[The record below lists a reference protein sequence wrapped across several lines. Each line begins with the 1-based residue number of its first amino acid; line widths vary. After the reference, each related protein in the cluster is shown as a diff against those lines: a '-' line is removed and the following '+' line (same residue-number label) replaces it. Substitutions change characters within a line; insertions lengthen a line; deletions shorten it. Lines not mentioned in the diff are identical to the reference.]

1 MKTLFKNLFLPVV
14 ASVLLF
20 AVSPAAL
27 AQKSF
32 EVKAKFIAGDTGSP
46 IEFAT
51 VSLTPKGSE
60 KVLVY
65 TTTDSEGNALLKGV
79 KPAAYVISAELMGY
93 KKFEKEIEVSGAT
106 DLGQIKMDVENTFLD
121 AAKVSAVGNAI
132 IMKKDTIEFNAS
144 SFKTTDND
152 MLEDLLKKLPGVEVD
167 SDGTITANGK
177 EINKIYIDGKEFF
190 LDDPQLATKNIPAKI
205 VEKVKVRE
213 KKSEQAEFTGIDD
226 GNETTVIDLTVMKGM
241 MNGWFGNLMGGG
253 GTDLQT
259 GGDKFSDN
267 NDIRFQGAG
276 MVANINEKSQ
286 LAFIGNANN
295 TNNRG
300 FNDLTGNM
308 MASMRGPGG
317 GMGRGGAGMNF
328 RGNGINTSY
337 LAGVN
342 ANTSF
347 GEEGEST
354 LAGNY
359 LFTGND
365 KYVEETSSKTTLQ
378 NDGTS
383 IISDETGY
391 SNTETYGHRAGAR
404 IDWKIAEGSSI
415 LFVPDFNF
423 GYGRFDE
430 HSDFSTDAGD
440 ADGNKTSRMNYGD
453 KTNYGENQ
461 TKTAHGFFL
470 YRQRLG
476 KPGRTL
482 SVHADYELSA
492 NTLDKYDQSHTYT
505 PASASASEFVD
516 QNVLQSTDS
525 KEFGTR
531 ISYTEPIGG
540 NFFAEASYAYN
551 YSHTDSEK
559 ETFDKSAAGE
569 YDVKNERYSNII
581 ANEFVNQRM
590 GLSLMKQEEGYNVTV
605 GLNYQP
611 AKTTNV
617 TTIDGVNKP
626 IEQNVK
632 NWAPHARIDFN
643 FSDDMMLR
651 VRYRGNTSQPTITQL
666 QPIEDNS
673 NPLSITLGNPELKPY
688 FSHDMFLMF
697 FNNNR
702 ETFSSLNANLD
713 MKYNTSS
720 IVNAIWTGSNG
731 VTYSVPLD
739 NEKPTFSA
747 NARVMYNSPIAKS
760 NFSIMSHTFGNF
772 ADAMSYIGDPSI
784 DGTDSES
791 YLNRDNFT
799 ENRYRTFSLSEY
811 LRLTYRDDYV
821 EVTAGGRTRVSK
833 SWYEIPTQEIGATW
847 TNSLTSSINWTAA
860 EVWNLV
866 TDVRYTFYK
875 GYAEAYNDPVFVWNA
890 EIQKQILQRKA
901 TLALKC
907 YDILNQSRNTYR
919 TITDNYI
926 QDVRNNTLGR
936 YIMLSF
942 TYRFGN
948 FGGEKMDGKN
958 GPGMGP
964 GGMGPGGPGMPPRR

>member
-1 MKTLFKNLFLPVV
+1 MKNIVKTFILPV
-14 ASVLLF
+14 AALL
-20 AVSPAAL
+20 AALTVSPAAF

-32 EVKAKFIAGDTGSP
+32 EVTAKFVAGDTGAP

-51 VSLTPKGSE
+51 VSITPKGSD
-60 KVLVY
+60 KVLSY
-65 TTTDSEGNALLKGV
+65 TTTDSEGNARIKGV
-79 KPAAYVISAELMGY
+79 RAGSYLVSAELMGY
-93 KKFEKEIEVSGAT
+93 QKFEREIEVTGAT
-106 DLGQIKMDVENTFLD
+106 DLGQITMEVESNFLD
-121 AAKVSAVGNAI
+121 AAKVSAVGNSI

-167 SDGTITANGK
+167 SDGKITANGK

-190 LDDPQLATKNIPAKI
+190 LDDPQLASKNIPAKI

-226 GNETTVIDLTVMKGM
+226 GNEQTVIDLSIMKGM

-259 GGDKFSDN
+259 GGEKFSDN
-267 NDIRFQGAG
+267 NDLRFQGAG
-276 MVANINEKSQ
+276 MVANITEKNQ

-300 FNDLTGNM
+300 FNDVAGGM
-308 MASMRGPGG
+308 MAGMRGPGG

-347 GEEGEST
+347 GDPEDENT

-365 KYVEETSSKTTLQ
+365 KYVEENSSKVTLQ
-378 NDGTS
+378 PDGSS
-383 IISDETGY
+383 IISDERGY
-391 SNTETYGHRAGAR
+391 SNTATYGHRVGAR
-404 IDWKIAEGSSI
+404 LDWKISDGTSI
-415 LFVPDFNF
+415 LFVPDFNI
-423 GYGRFDE
+423 GYGNFDE
-430 HSDFSTDAGD
+430 RSEFETAAGD
-440 ADGNKTSRMNYGD
+440 ADGNKTGRMNDGFKQNWGD
-453 KTNYGENQ
+453 NQ
-461 TKTAHGFFL
+461 SKTAHGFFL
-470 YRQRLG
+470 FRQRLG
-476 KPGRTL
+476 KPGRTM
-482 SVHADYELSA
+482 SVNADYNFSTNE
-492 NTLDKYDQSHTYT
+492 LDKYDYSLTNT
-505 PASASASEFVD
+505 AGASPALVD
-516 QNVLQSTDS
+516 QNVLQTSNTS
-525 KEFGTR
+525 AYGVR
-531 ISYTEPIGG
+531 MSYTEPLGG
-540 NFFAEASYAYN
+540 NFFAEASYGYN

-559 ETFDKSAAGE
+559 ETFDKDAFGDYTA
-569 YDVKNERYSNII
+569 KNERYSNVIE
-581 ANEFVNQRM
+581 NTFVNQRM

-611 AKTTNV
+611 ARTENI
-617 TTIDGVNKP
+617 TTIDGVSRLIP
-626 IEQNVK
+626 QNVK
-632 NWAPHARIDFN
+632 NLAPHARVDLN

-651 VRYRGNTSQPTITQL
+651 IRYRGNTSQPSINQL

-673 NPLSITLGNPELKPY
+673 NPLSITLGNPNLKPY
-688 FSHDMFLMF
+688 FSHNMFLMF

-702 ETFSSLNANLD
+702 EKFSSLNANVD
-713 MKYNTSS
+713 MRYNTSS
-720 IVNAIWTGSNG
+720 IVNAIWTANNG
-731 VTYSVPLD
+731 VTYSVPID
-739 NEKPTFSA
+739 SDSPTFST
-747 NARVMYNSPIAKS
+747 NARVMFNSPIAKS

-772 ADAMSYIGDPSI
+772 ANAMSYIGDPSI
-784 DGTDSES
+784 DGTDASS
-791 YLNRDNFT
+791 YLNSDNFT
-799 ENRYRTFSLSEY
+799 ENRYRTFGLSEF

-821 EVTAGGRTRVSK
+821 EVTAGGSTRFSK

-847 TNSLTSSINWTAA
+847 TNSITSSVNWTVA
-860 EVWNLV
+860 EVWNFV
-866 TDVRYTFYK
+866 TDGRYTFYK
-875 GYAEAYNDPVFVWNA
+875 GYAESYNDPVFVWNA

-901 TLALKC
+901 TLSLKC

-919 TITDNYI
+919 TINDNYV

-948 FGGEKMDGKN
+948 FGGEKMGGGMGPGMGR

-964 GGMGPGGPGMPPRR
+964 GMGPRR